1 MLEVK
6 EIGIE
11 LNSLKKDLPTIIVF
25 SEKNFCIHC
34 HLKQVPKSVCDIRI
48 FLYIKE
54 GWCIYVENISNNFSK
69 PNVLFMLRRLHK
81 KA

>member
-11 LNSLKKDLPTIIVF
+11 LNSLKKDLPAIIVIP
-25 SEKNFCIHC
+25 EKNFCIHC

-48 FLYIKE
+48 CLD
-54 GWCIYVENISNNFSK
+54 SK
-69 PNVLFMLRRLHK
+69 K
-81 KA
+81 G